1 MLSCCGAAAH
11 PWDQYEVEKRW
22 RPPTVRCLIVGENP
36 GALTSEY
43 FYAVPKN
50 YASDRVIVRRC
61 LLRGLY
67 HERLIHEAT
76 LDAFRD
82 AGFLFDH
89 GIRCPLSREE
99 VKREQ
104 RAAKSYRSRCV
115 GCASHLV
122 PLLSQSSIVWVMGH
136 IASNAVANATEIS
149 TAEFPKEQRLISKA
163 PYPCE
168 LAPGSR
174 FFLSEYLTRWTQ
186 PYAQGIC
193 EAFGRFAQSR
203 GLSCL
208 TLGIPPSS

>member
-1 MLSCCGAAAH
+1 MLPCCGASAH

-22 RPPTVRCLIVGENP
+22 FPQTVRCLVVGENP
-36 GALTSEY
+36 GALDSEY
-43 FYAVPKN
+43 FYATPKD
-50 YASDRVIVRRC
+50 YARDRVIVRRC

-67 HERLIHEAT
+67 HEKFIYEPT
-76 LDAFRD
+76 LEAFRD

-104 RAAKSYRSRCV
+104 RAAKCYRSRRV

-136 IASNAVANATEIS
+136 IASNAVANATAIS
-149 TAEFPKEQRLISKA
+149 PAEFPKEQRLISKA

-174 FFLSEYLTRWTQ
+174 FFLSEYLTRWNQ
-186 PYAQGIC
+186 PYAQRIC
-193 EAFGRFAQSR
+193 EAFARFAHSR

-208 TLGIPPSS
+208 TLGIPPPS

>member
-22 RPPTVRCLIVGENP
+22 LPQSVRCLVVGENP
-36 GALTSEY
+36 GALNSEY

-67 HERLIHEAT
+67 NMKLIHEAT

-89 GIRCPLSREE
+89 GIRCPLSRNE
-99 VKREQ
+99 VKTEHRV
-104 RAAKSYRSRCV
+104 AKLYNSARV
-115 GCASHLV
+115 GRASHLV
-122 PLLSQSSIVWVMGH
+122 PRLSQSSTVWVMGH

-149 TAEFPKEQRLISKA
+149 SADIFPKEQRLISKA

-168 LAPGSR
+168 LSPSSR
-174 FFLSEYLTRWTQ
+174 FFISEYFSRWNQ
-186 PYAQGIC
+186 RDAQTIC
-193 EAFGRFAQSR
+193 EAFARFARRR
-203 GLSCL
+203 GVA
-208 TLGIPPSS
+208 